1 MGKACTQLAVVG
13 AFVSCA
19 RRRCGKR
26 RARRLQSFAAAE
38 LAILALGP
46 AIAALVLLR
55 VAVPVVLWRRGQ
67 GIGGG
72 AAWLQI
78 HAIDARRSALQV
90 EVAQLGL
97 EVVDVAAAVFD
108 LAVEAREDGRVV
120 GRLAHGIGGVDQ
132 GLFTVDFA
140 LHIGNRLLDVGHGEG
155 VVWRRVRR
163 RRRVGGISSPME
175 ATACSGAWPSLGWL
189 GGRGAPALIQ
199 TDTGGCKQADGQ
211 AGSLWASRSRC
222 NASWSE
228 RWGARPGEESG
239 GEAWGQWRRYGAAVV
254 MSSGR
259 QRFSSRIRR
268 LSGAPLCSPL
278 SALSAL
284 ECSRWRCNGRRL

>member
-1 MGKACTQLAVVG
+1 MSYLIRSALVSISHGGGRAGASHVTQLAVVG
-13 AFVSCA
+13 AFVSCG

-26 RARRLQSFAAAE
+26 RARRLQSLAAAE

-72 AAWLQI
+72 AAWLQTHVI
-78 HAIDARRSALQV
+78 NARGRALQV

-155 VVWRRVRR
+155 VVWRGVRR

-175 ATACSGAWPSLGWL
+175 AAACSGAWPSLGWL
-189 GGRGAPALIQ
+189 GRGGVRRHWYRPTPGVHAGRR
-199 TDTGGCKQADGQ
+199 
-211 AGSLWASRSRC
+211 AGRQSL
-222 NASWSE
+222 
-228 RWGARPGEESG
+228 GVARPLQRVLERAMGRASK
-239 GEAWGQWRRYGAAVV
+239 RRVGRRGLGAMAAVWCCCGDV
-254 MSSGR
+254 VG
-259 QRFSSRIRR
+259 QTAI
-268 LSGAPLCSPL
+268 
-278 SALSAL
+278 
-284 ECSRWRCNGRRL
+284 